1 MSIKT
6 SITNTNKFNPEAL
19 KVIRELQSLK
29 NEKVEY
35 GFFADKVY
43 TEADVSPI
51 TGEQSAPPGT
61 HVAEIAYVQETG
73 VGTPKRDFFTRADN
87 ELKRQSSKLIGSEV
101 KKFMYTGN
109 KLTLLNSIGKIA
121 EELVKDNIESYPGS
135 NAPLTVALKGFD
147 DPLRWSGKMLASVD
161 YRIVK
166 SV

>member
-1 MSIKT
+1 MSIKIKVNT
-6 SITNTNKFNPEAL
+6 TNKKNKEAYKKL
-19 KVIRELQSLK
+19 QELLDLQNTK
-29 NEKVEY
+29 IEY

-73 VGTPKRDFFTRADN
+73 VNTPKRDFFTRADN

-147 DPLRWSGKMLASVD
+147 DPLRWSGKMLDSVD